1 MKVLSL
7 FDGISCGMIALE
19 RAGLK
24 VDTYYASEIEVES
37 IKISQRNYPQI
48 IQLGDV
54 TRWREWDIP
63 WGEIDLLIGGSPC
76 QGFSIAGKKLSFDD
90 VRSKL
95 FFDYVEILRHIQAI
109 NPNVM
114 FLLENV
120 KMKQEWLDIIS
131 DYLKVLPIEINSAL
145 VSAQNRPRVYWT
157 NITNEL
163 ELPTNKHIYLKDIIE
178 HNVGFVYIDEQKT
191 KNRTFKKN
199 YMQYDINGTGHG
211 SQDQRAYYLEGKCGC
226 LDTGCGSKVKLLCE
240 DGRVRKFTKREL
252 ERLQTLPD
260 GYTDGALASKATQA
274 IGNGWTVDVISHIF
288 NHLKTCND

>member
-19 RAGLK
+19 RVGLK
-24 VDTYYASEIEVES
+24 VDAYYASEIEAES

-54 TRWREWDIP
+54 TKWREWDIP
-63 WGEIDLLIGGSPC
+63 WNEIDLLIGGSPC
-76 QGFSIAGKKLSFDD
+76 QGFSIAGKKLNFDD
-90 VRSKL
+90 IRSKL
-95 FFDYVEILRHIQAI
+95 FFEYVDILHHIQKI
-109 NPNVM
+109 NPSVK

-120 KMKQEWLDIIS
+120 KMKPEWLDIIS
-131 DYLKVLPIEINSAL
+131 GYLKVPPVKINSAL

-157 NITNEL
+157 NIAETLDSPEDR
-163 ELPTNKHIYLKDIIE
+163 HIYLKDIIE
-178 HNVGFVYIDEQKT
+178 EDADFVYIDEQKT

-211 SQDQRAYYLEGKCGC
+211 SQDQRAYYLNGKCGC

-240 DGRVRKFTKREL
+240 DGKVRKFTKREL

-260 GYTDGALASKATQA
+260 GYTDGAHTSKATQA
-274 IGNGWTVDVISHIF
+274 IGNGWTVDIIAHIF
-288 NHLKTCND
+288 SYLKNMY